1 MNRPV
6 ATIVSSDGMPS
17 TAAPDHPAF
26 GGPSVLSLR
35 DVTVEVLGRTV
46 LTSVSLNARAGELL
60 LLAGR
65 NGAGKTTLLHAA
77 LDLLRPTSGQ
87 AYRAHPHPP
96 KDPQRHE
103 NGRPDSRL
111 SIGVSFDTPAM
122 LPRSTAREVIDLMAE
137 YRGLPRAEPAS
148 DPALR
153 LLVGDILD
161 VRCNRMSHGMRQRV
175 SLAAALHGDPD
186 LVVLDEP
193 YNGLDP
199 SSMAVLSRLLRRAA
213 DRGAAV
219 VVSSH
224 YLAELAPVADHH
236 VVLEAG
242 RVVLDSD
249 LLAPDA
255 RRRHT
260 LVVGDR
266 GGAVT
271 VLRQRGVEVD
281 TADGRLD
288 VWVSDRNELA
298 TALRHLVAAGVDL
311 YAVTPGR
318 PATEELVSRLL
329 TPDLDEVTS

>member
-1 MNRPV
+1 MNRP
-6 ATIVSSDGMPS
+6 APAIVSSDGMPPATDRPTFKGS
-17 TAAPDHPAF
+17 T
-26 GGPSVLSLR
+26 VLSLR

-46 LTSVSLNARAGELL
+46 LSAVSLNARAGELL

-65 NGAGKTTLLHAA
+65 NGAGKTTLLHTA

-87 AYRAHPHPP
+87 TSRSKRQPPLGPERHHPTS
-96 KDPQRHE
+96 Q
-103 NGRPDSRL
+103 L
-111 SIGVSFDTPAM
+111 SIGVSFDTPAV
-122 LPRSTAREVIDLMAE
+122 LPRSTARQVIDLVAD
-137 YRGLPRAEPAS
+137 YRGLPSAEPSS

-175 SLAAALHGDPD
+175 SLAAALQGDPD

-199 SSMAVLSRLLRRAA
+199 SSMAALSRLLRRAA
-213 DRGAAV
+213 DRGTAV

-249 LLAPDA
+249 LVGPDP

-266 GGAVT
+266 PVAVT
-271 VLRQRGVEVD
+271 VLRERGVEVD
-281 TADGRLD
+281 AADGRLE
-288 VWVSDRNELA
+288 VWVSDRDELA

-311 YAVTPGR
+311 HAVIPGR

-329 TPDLDEVTS
+329 APNLDESTS